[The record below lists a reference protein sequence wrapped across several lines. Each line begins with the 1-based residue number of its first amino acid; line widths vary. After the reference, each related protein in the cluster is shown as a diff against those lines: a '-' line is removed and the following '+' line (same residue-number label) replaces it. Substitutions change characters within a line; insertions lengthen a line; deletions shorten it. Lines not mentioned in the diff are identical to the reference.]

1 MKTKIRISS
10 VIFLVIFFS
19 VSGLF
24 AQNKPKV
31 NKEDQQLIQKNTD
44 NILLCECSKIM
55 NDSGILKTDN
65 NFTDNEK
72 NIGKI
77 LEYTTDDNNR
87 SKIVYRCVATVQ
99 KDNKSSDSEEYQ
111 DPMDFDETP

>member
-24 AQNKPKV
+24 AQNQPKV
-31 NKEDQQLIQKNTD
+31 NKEDQQLIQKKTD
-44 NILLCECSKIM
+44 NILLCECSKIT

-72 NIGKI
+72 NIGKK
-77 LEYTTDDNNR
+77 LEYTKDDKNR

-99 KDNKSSDSEEYQ
+99 KDNKSSDSEKYQ
-111 DPMDFDETP
+111 DPMDFDEAP